1 MTYNLWCHVIL
12 KLHQWV
18 KLYITTVHHM
28 TQTTWR
34 HQYKISRDEN
44 HYSKKTGTEL
54 QYESFIIEF
63 QMTRNR
69 QKGEIQIAG
78 FAPTR
83 LIIFLCHADWL
94 AEINKI
100 PDSKCCPIRRWKIE
114 MIRRVGANPT
124 IWISPFCRFRVIWN
138 SMMKDSYCRVI
149 SGRDPED
156 FFMLNQIWVVC
167 DHWFFKLMDFFPKMT
182 LTQYPVLWF
191 FPRIGVNDRIF

>member
-1 MTYNLWCHVIL
+1 MTSYMTYNLWCHVIL

-18 KLYITTVHHM
+18 KLCITTVHHM
-28 TQTTWR
+28 IQTTWR

-94 AEINKI
+94 AEINKF
-100 PDSKCCPIRRWKIE
+100 PDSKCWPIRWWKIE
-114 MIRRVGANPT
+114 MITRLGANPS
-124 IWISPFCRFRVIWN
+124 IWISPFCGFRVIWN
-138 SMMKDSYCRVI
+138 SMIQDSYCNLQIFGFI
-149 SGRDPED
+149 STESQYILIFRIKIELISFEND
-156 FFMLNQIWVVC
+156 IWVTLEE
-167 DHWFFKLMDFFPKMT
+167 FLLQTLMRR
-182 LTQYPVLWF
+182 Y
-191 FPRIGVNDRIF
+191 

>member
-1 MTYNLWCHVIL
+1 MTSYMTYNLWCHVIL

-18 KLYITTVHHM
+18 KLCITTVHHM
-28 TQTTWR
+28 IQTTWR

-100 PDSKCCPIRRWKIE
+100 PDSKYWPIRWWKIE
-114 MIRRVGANPT
+114 MIGRVGASPA
-124 IWISPFCRFRVIWN
+124 IWISPFCLFRVIWH
-138 SMMKDSYCRVI
+138 SMKKDSHCTFEFK
-149 SGRDPED
+149 G
-156 FFMLNQIWVVC
+156 NQTVRERHFV
-167 DHWFFKLMDFFPKMT
+167 HVST
-182 LTQYPVLWF
+182 V
-191 FPRIGVNDRIF
+191 